1 MARSSANVLSQ
12 AQGQALAVASRVVP
26 LVLAAWL
33 CGSESVWAQ
42 FIRQGEKLVGD
53 GAVGAAGQGT
63 SVALSADGNTAIVGG
78 APSCTSPIVVTS
90 CGAGLLGGDGAAW
103 VFTRNNGKWAQQGEK
118 LIGAGALGPAGQ
130 GTSVAISADGNT
142 AIVGGPTDN
151 SSEWLIPSSNRELL
165 DSLGAAWIFTRTNG
179 EWTQQGEKLIGTGV
193 RARKW
198 PRPGGVILTIGPLV
212 PNSSSQGISVAL
224 SADGNTALVGGVD
237 DSGNG
242 TAWLFTRTGGTW
254 AQEGQRLVVA
264 GGGLGRGNSVALSA
278 DGSTAILSSLRT
290 IAPPYHCGPAAWV
303 FVRSD
308 GKWNPQGEKLV
319 GTGDELCFPYSVALS
334 ASGDTAI
341 LAGFQGIST
350 FIRRNEVW
358 SQQGEKVAVEGF
370 VKGVSISSD
379 GSTFVVGVDGPQ
391 RAAAVFARR
400 DGVWVQEGGK
410 LVGRGGLGY
419 GVSVALSGDGTTAL
433 LGESEDDD
441 PIGGAWV
448 FIRNSADSK

>member
-1 MARSSANVLSQ
+1 MTRYAGA
-12 AQGQALAVASRVVP
+12 
-26 LVLAAWL
+26 VLAAL
-33 CGSESVWAQ
+33 FLARAAAAQ
-42 FIRQGEKLVGD
+42 FSQQGSKLVGAGAVGNAAQGSSVAISGD
-53 GAVGAAGQGT
+53 GTTAIVGGPYDDSEAGAAWVYTRSGGIWSQQGAKLVGAGAVGAAYQG
-63 SVALSADGNTAIVGG
+63 S
-78 APSCTSPIVVTS
+78 
-90 CGAGLLGGDGAAW
+90 
-103 VFTRNNGKWAQQGEK
+103 
-118 LIGAGALGPAGQ
+118 
-130 GTSVAISADGNT
+130 SVAISADGNT
-142 AIVGGPTDN
+142 AIVGGPNDDPTAP
-151 SSEWLIPSSNRELL
+151 LVGR
-165 DSLGAAWIFTRTNG
+165 GAAWVYTRSG
-179 EWTQQGEKLIGTGV
+179 GVWSQQGGKLVGSGAV
-193 RARKW
+193 GSAR
-198 PRPGGVILTIGPLV
+198 
-212 PNSSSQGISVAL
+212 QGASVAI
-224 SADGNTALVGGVD
+224 SADGNTAI
-237 DSGNG
+237 
-242 TAWLFTRTGGTW
+242 
-254 AQEGQRLVVA
+254 
-264 GGGLGRGNSVALSA
+264 LG
-278 DGSTAILSSLRT
+278 SLRST
-290 IAPPYHCGPAAWV
+290 SDLNRYGPAALV

-308 GKWNPQGEKLV
+308 GKWIQQGEKLV
-319 GTGDELCFPYSVALS
+319 GTGDEFCGDRYSVALS
-334 ASGDTAI
+334 ANGDAAI

>member
-1 MARSSANVLSQ
+1 MTPKARRRRPS
-12 AQGQALAVASRVVP
+12 
-26 LVLAAWL
+26 
-33 CGSESVWAQ
+33 
-42 FIRQGEKLVGD
+42 I
-53 GAVGAAGQGT
+53 
-63 SVALSADGNTAIVGG
+63 VALTMSGARNASDIVMRIERSA
-78 APSCTSPIVVTS
+78 P
-90 CGAGLLGGDGAAW
+90 
-103 VFTRNNGKWAQQGEK
+103 
-118 LIGAGALGPAGQ
+118 
-130 GTSVAISADGNT
+130 
-142 AIVGGPTDN
+142 
-151 SSEWLIPSSNRELL
+151 
-165 DSLGAAWIFTRTNG
+165 WIFTR
-179 EWTQQGEKLIGTGV
+179 
-193 RARKW
+193 A
-198 PRPGGVILTIGPLV
+198 GGK
-212 PNSSSQGISVAL
+212 
-224 SADGNTALVGGVD
+224 
-237 DSGNG
+237 
-242 TAWLFTRTGGTW
+242 W

-264 GGGLGRGNSVALSA
+264 DGAGLGRGNSVALSA
-278 DGSTAILSSLRT
+278 DGNTAILGSLRST
-290 IAPPYHCGPAAWV
+290 SDLNRYGPAALV

-308 GKWNPQGEKLV
+308 GKWIQQGEKLV
-319 GTGDELCFPYSVALS
+319 GTGDEFCGDRYSVALS
-334 ASGDTAI
+334 ANGDAAI